1 MWKIERTI
9 YRVWLVDE
17 QNNLVTRV
25 SGGRSRKEDEANAE
39 KIVAAFRQLQQMQT
53 WLGFYQQCLAKGHE
67 PVIMDVKG
75 NKELRCG
82 VCGWL
87 IGVIEECK
95 TA

>member
-39 KIVAAFRQLQQMQT
+39 KIVAAFRQLQ
-53 WLGFYQQCLAKGHE
+53 
-67 PVIMDVKG
+67 
-75 NKELRCG
+75 
-82 VCGWL
+82 
-87 IGVIEECK
+87 
-95 TA
+95 